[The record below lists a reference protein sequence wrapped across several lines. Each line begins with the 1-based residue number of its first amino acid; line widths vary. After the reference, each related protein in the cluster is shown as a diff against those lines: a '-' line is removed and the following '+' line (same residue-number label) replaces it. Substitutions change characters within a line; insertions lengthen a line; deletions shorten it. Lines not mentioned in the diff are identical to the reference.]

1 MWFCLANGL
10 LHRRTPW
17 VLFQPPPWHTICLR
31 VLTGGRQD
39 SQCFSSEYKFRK
51 PEQTAV
57 VDGISGEVT
66 SRKKLREGILRTS
79 SSFQNLL
86 DPGSTVAVSL
96 PNIPQVQLS
105 FPESIPSQVLLHSTC
120 SLCSGQST
128 QVQGCASSTQSTL
141 QRRPSDR
148 QFFNGQVLTKST
160 RHAMQLT
167 KPKAVVTT
175 AISLPSILPSLPEVT
190 IKFSFV

>member
-1 MWFCLANGL
+1 MANGL

-17 VLFQPPPWHTICLR
+17 DLFLPPPWHTICLR
-31 VLTGGRQD
+31 VLAGVRQD
-39 SQCFSSEYKFRK
+39 SQFSSSECKFRK

-57 VDGISGEVT
+57 VDGLSGEIT

-105 FPESIPSQVLLHSTC
+105 FPKSIPSQVLLLPAPCARGDPRRFKGVPLQPNLHSRGDQVIDN
-120 SLCSGQST
+120 SLMG
-128 QVQGCASSTQSTL
+128 
-141 QRRPSDR
+141 
-148 QFFNGQVLTKST
+148 
-160 RHAMQLT
+160 
-167 KPKAVVTT
+167 
-175 AISLPSILPSLPEVT
+175 
-190 IKFSFV
+190 KF

>member
-1 MWFCLANGL
+1 MANGL
-10 LHRRTPW
+10 LHRHTPW
-17 VLFQPPPWHTICLR
+17 VLFQPSPWHTICLR
-31 VLTGGRQD
+31 ALTGGRQD
-39 SQCFSSEYKFRK
+39 SQCSSFEYKFRN

-105 FPESIPSQVLLHSTC
+105 FPESQVRFFFIVPAPCARGNPCRFKGVPLQPTLYSR
-120 SLCSGQST
+120 GD
-128 QVQGCASSTQSTL
+128 QVIDNSFMA
-141 QRRPSDR
+141 
-148 QFFNGQVLTKST
+148 
-160 RHAMQLT
+160 
-167 KPKAVVTT
+167 
-175 AISLPSILPSLPEVT
+175 
-190 IKFSFV
+190 KF

>member
-17 VLFQPPPWHTICLR
+17 DLFQPPPWHTICLR
-31 VLTGGRQD
+31 VLAGVRQD
-39 SQCFSSEYKFRK
+39 SQCSSFEFKFRK

-57 VDGISGEVT
+57 VDGISGEIT

-96 PNIPQVQLS
+96 PNIPQVQFS
-105 FPESIPSQVLLHSTC
+105 FPESIPSQVLLVPAPCPRGNPRRFKGVPLQPNLQSRGDQVMDN
-120 SLCSGQST
+120 SL
-128 QVQGCASSTQSTL
+128 
-141 QRRPSDR
+141 
-148 QFFNGQVLTKST
+148 
-160 RHAMQLT
+160 
-167 KPKAVVTT
+167 T
-175 AISLPSILPSLPEVT
+175 A
-190 IKFSFV
+190 KF

>member
-1 MWFCLANGL
+1 MANGL

-17 VLFQPPPWHTICLR
+17 DLFQPPPWHTICLR

-39 SQCFSSEYKFRK
+39 SQCFSSEYKCRK

-57 VDGISGEVT
+57 VDGISGEIT

-105 FPESIPSQVLLHSTC
+105 FPESQVRFFFIVPAPCPRGHPRRFERVPLQPSLHSR
-120 SLCSGQST
+120 GD
-128 QVQGCASSTQSTL
+128 QVIDNSFT
-141 QRRPSDR
+141 
-148 QFFNGQVLTKST
+148 V
-160 RHAMQLT
+160 
-167 KPKAVVTT
+167 
-175 AISLPSILPSLPEVT
+175 
-190 IKFSFV
+190 KF

>member
-17 VLFQPPPWHTICLR
+17 DLFQPPPWRTICLR
-31 VLTGGRQD
+31 VLAGGRQD
-39 SQCFSSEYKFRK
+39 SQCSSFEFKFRK

-57 VDGISGEVT
+57 VDGISGEIT
-66 SRKKLREGILRTS
+66 SRKKLKEGILRTS

-105 FPESIPSQVLLHSTC
+105 VPESQVRFVFIVPAPCPWGHPCRFERVPFQPSLHSR
-120 SLCSGQST
+120 GD
-128 QVQGCASSTQSTL
+128 QVIDNFL
-141 QRRPSDR
+141 MVR
-148 QFFNGQVLTKST
+148 F
-160 RHAMQLT
+160 
-167 KPKAVVTT
+167 
-175 AISLPSILPSLPEVT
+175 
-190 IKFSFV
+190 